1 MFFTKSVFLV
11 KNYKLGLQNI
21 LLLIVMKLF
30 KSLYTFLLVAFFVSS
45 CSSTS
50 SNSQNEESKEGQID
64 NLIEEKTIHDIEQL
78 LKDLPPP
85 SLVPFTLKS
94 IGASFDRA
102 HTNSLES
109 MEGYKS
115 NTDKMALNMGVYA
128 SDISYLA
135 AYGLEED
142 CMSYLKVSHQMAEF
156 LGDSA
161 IYDQS
166 HIDEFRGHVKDGNED
181 EISRLLGKLF
191 METSIQMEE
200 DHHLTMAGLALTGSF
215 VEGLYQA
222 VITLEAYDNS
232 DASKKILEPLVQIV
246 LGEEEALRD
255 IIQVLDDLP
264 FDDTI
269 AEIMTELSILDRLY
283 KGDLQE
289 ISDKMASDPEF
300 IVNKDMMRDIT
311 LEVKR
316 IRKSITE

>member
-1 MFFTKSVFLV
+1 MKSLRT
-11 KNYKLGLQNI
+11 
-21 LLLIVMKLF
+21 LLLVTIISF
-30 KSLYTFLLVAFFVSS
+30 TLLS
-45 CSSTS
+45 CSTGSSSTETQQS
-50 SNSQNEESKEGQID
+50 NEELAEA
-64 NLIEEKTIHDIEQL
+64 KTIHDIEKL
-78 LKDLPPP
+78 LADLPPP

-94 IGASFDRA
+94 IGADFDHQHINPIDR
-102 HTNSLES
+102 
-109 MEGYKS
+109 MEGYKGNS
-115 NTDKMALNMGVYA
+115 DKMALNMGIYA

-142 CMSYLKVSHQMAEF
+142 CMNYLKVSHSMAEY

-166 HIDEFRGHVKDGNED
+166 HLDEFRGHVKDGNED

-232 DASKKILEPLVQIV
+232 ESSKKLLEPLVKIV

-269 AEIMTELSILDRLY
+269 AEMMTELSILDRLY

-289 ISDKMASDPEF
+289 IEEKMEQDPNF
-300 IVNKDMMRDIT
+300 IVSKDMMRDIT